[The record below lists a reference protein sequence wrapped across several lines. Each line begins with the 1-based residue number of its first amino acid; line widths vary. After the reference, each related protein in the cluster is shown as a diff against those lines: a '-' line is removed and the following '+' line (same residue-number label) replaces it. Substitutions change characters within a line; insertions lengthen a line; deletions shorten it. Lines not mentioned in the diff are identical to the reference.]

1 VKKPAKK
8 SVAELKSLSEELALE
23 AAIATYRADI
33 IEANVRRLTKQKE
46 FAKLR
51 AELNK
56 K

>member
-1 VKKPAKK
+1 VKRPAKK

-23 AAIATYRADI
+23 AAIATHRADI
-33 IEANVRRLTKQKE
+33 VEANVRRLIKNKE

-51 AELNK
+51 SELNK